1 MSEEIKSVFN
11 KIPDRLLEWVMI
23 VLIAAMSGY
32 ATVLGTIK
40 SVERIE
46 PIVNQHE
53 VQIQVLRND
62 IGYIKEGIDE
72 LRRRKH

>member
-23 VLIAAMSGY
+23 VLIAACSGY
-32 ATVLGTIK
+32 ATMIGTIK
-40 SVERIE
+40 SVEKIE
-46 PIVNQHE
+46 PMVNRHE
-53 VQIQVLRND
+53 VQIEVLRND

-72 LRRRKH
+72 LRKRK